1 MGTRGDRR
9 TLLLGYIRRPHTELA
24 WSWHIGE
31 DAQRRLGA
39 GTVQRRHDATLPW
52 PRGDVALPR
61 AATSYSH
68 RSDLAATR

>member
-31 DAQRRLGA
+31 DAQRR
-39 GTVQRRHDATLPW
+39 RDATLPW

-68 RSDLAATR
+68 RSDLATTR